1 MENQKIEKLW
11 AIISALS
18 NEEQKEIAERVKNI
32 KELSPRVKKM
42 VGLFEKLNEEEKSEF
57 FRNVKTTDEWT
68 SEADSSAEVEWSG
81 EQAPDTAPD
90 GGANSEPSKQ

>member
-42 VGLFEKLNEEEKSEF
+42 VGLFEKLNKEEKSEF
-57 FRNVKTTDEWT
+57 FRNVKTTDE
-68 SEADSSAEVEWSG
+68 
-81 EQAPDTAPD
+81 
-90 GGANSEPSKQ
+90 

>member
-32 KELSPRVKKM
+32 KELSPRVK
-42 VGLFEKLNEEEKSEF
+42 
-57 FRNVKTTDEWT
+57 
-68 SEADSSAEVEWSG
+68 
-81 EQAPDTAPD
+81 
-90 GGANSEPSKQ
+90 

>member
-42 VGLFEKLNEEEKSEF
+42 IGLFEKLNEEEKSEF
-57 FRNVKTTDEWT
+57 FRNVKTTDE
-68 SEADSSAEVEWSG
+68 
-81 EQAPDTAPD
+81 
-90 GGANSEPSKQ
+90 

>member
-42 VGLFEKLNEEEKSEF
+42 VGLFKKLNEEEKSEF
-57 FRNVKTTDEWT
+57 FRNVKTTDE
-68 SEADSSAEVEWSG
+68 
-81 EQAPDTAPD
+81 
-90 GGANSEPSKQ
+90 

>member
-11 AIISALS
+11 AIISSLS

-42 VGLFEKLNEEEKSEF
+42 VGLFEKLNEEEKAEF
-57 FRNVKTTDEWT
+57 FRNVKCTDE
-68 SEADSSAEVEWSG
+68 
-81 EQAPDTAPD
+81 
-90 GGANSEPSKQ
+90 

>member
-18 NEEQKEIAERVKNI
+18 NEEQKEISERVKNI
-32 KELSPRVKKM
+32 KELLTRVKKM

-57 FRNVKTTDEWT
+57 FRNVKTTDE
-68 SEADSSAEVEWSG
+68 
-81 EQAPDTAPD
+81 
-90 GGANSEPSKQ
+90 

>member
-32 KELSPRVKKM
+32 IELSPRVKKM

-57 FRNVKTTDEWT
+57 FRNVKTTDE
-68 SEADSSAEVEWSG
+68 
-81 EQAPDTAPD
+81 
-90 GGANSEPSKQ
+90 